1 MYLLLYKNLSK
12 REMEWM
18 IRHAVPVAPL
28 AWIHNATIEGTIP
41 LKINETT
48 YRNLS
53 DEICMEAEKYL
64 AYVESKIKDSG
75 FRGVTKSLVIN
86 KLRVISQ
93 CCMEMELIGYAK
105 DLLCI
110 LEEDLMND
118 TYVSE
123 PDTIEKTQHLGIDTK
138 DVEEY
143 LLRLA
148 KKPSIH

>member
-12 REMEWM
+12 REMQWM
-18 IRHAVPVAPL
+18 IRHAVAVAPL

-41 LKINETT
+41 VMANEKM
-48 YRNLS
+48 YKNLS
-53 DEICMEAEKYL
+53 DEISFEAEKYL
-64 AYVESKIKDSG
+64 AYVESKIKTTG
-75 FRGVTKSLVIN
+75 FRGVNKSLAIN
-86 KLRVISQ
+86 KLRVISE

-105 DLLCI
+105 DLLHI
-110 LEEDLMND
+110 LEEDIHND

-123 PDTIEKTQHLGIDTK
+123 PDAIEKDEQLGVDTK
-138 DVEEY
+138 VVEEY